1 MTKPTDDAATDLLI
15 KEVDED
21 LRQERLESLWKRYGG
36 LFVGASVLVVAAVAG
51 AQGWNAWDAKQRQ
64 QSSVHFDEATRLIE
78 QGKRDQA
85 QTILGKLVADGT
97 SGYRVLAE
105 LKLADL
111 RQEAG
116 DLGAAAALYEKV
128 AASGADATYRD
139 VARLKAAYLKVD
151 SADPAAIEKLAEP
164 LAVESSAWRHSAREI
179 LALAAAK
186 KGDAAK
192 AADIYRKIADD
203 QAAPQGLRARAAE
216 MLAALGGAK

>member
-21 LRQERLESLWKRYGG
+21 LRQERLESMWKRYGG
-36 LFVGASVLVVAAVAG
+36 LFVGASALVVVAVAG
-51 AQGWNAWDAKQRQ
+51 FQGWNAWDAKQRQ
-64 QSSVHFDEATRLIE
+64 QSSVHFNEAIQLIE

-128 AASGADATYRD
+128 AASGAEATYRD
-139 VARLKAAYLKVD
+139 VARLKAAYLKLD
-151 SADPAAIEKLAEP
+151 GADPAAIVTLAEP

-186 KGDAAK
+186 KGDGAK

-203 QAAPQGLRARAAE
+203 QAAPQGLRTRAAE